1 MSISKDKVKIGIK
14 NQLKTILHM
23 LIFNMI
29 TAFTIWIAYSD
40 KKDLETSR
48 TPGGIIPLEEWSINV
63 YIYAICIFMFIV
75 GYSIFWRKFLK
86 KDLKKDIEIH
96 WSCIV
101 VFTIL
106 FILFLF
112 IQFMIAI
119 IVILLQIG
127 LFGTIS
133 NVPEGVI
140 EFVVLI
146 IYQVGYLIV
155 DMIIEKIKLKKRVKE
170 E

>member
-1 MSISKDKVKIGIK
+1 
-14 NQLKTILHM
+14 
-23 LIFNMI
+23 
-29 TAFTIWIAYSD
+29 
-40 KKDLETSR
+40 
-48 TPGGIIPLEEWSINV
+48 
-63 YIYAICIFMFIV
+63 MFIV

-146 IYQVGYLIV
+146 IYPVGYLIV